1 MSPPVRLGGPGPA
14 ASHERLLILDYGSQY
29 TQLIARRA
37 RELGVY
43 AEIRPGTDGGSGI
56 RDFAPRAII
65 LSGGPASVLEPG
77 APTVPAAVW
86 SAGVPVL
93 GICYGMQAMAQA
105 LGGKLEDS
113 WPHEYGAA
121 ELRLEKTPSR
131 LFARLEA
138 SEGRALQVWMSHGVR
153 ITGLPPG
160 FRVLAGNRATPVA
173 AMADEARGLYGLQF
187 HPEVRH
193 TPEGSRLLASFL
205 HDIAGFRGDWR
216 IEDFETEILRALGER
231 LPEGRVLLALS
242 GGVDSAVTA
251 ALLARALPGRV
262 VAVVVD
268 TGLLREGELGGIREA
283 FRSMPIDLR
292 VVDASRR
299 FLEALDGVRD
309 PEDKRHIIGRLFIE
323 VFAEEARA
331 LADIRALAQGTI
343 YPDVI
348 ESAGGAGPA
357 QVIKSHHN
365 VGGLPESLPFEIV
378 EPLRWLFKDEVR
390 ALGHRLGLPPALI
403 TRQPFPGPGLAVRI
417 LGPVTAAGVDLLRRA
432 DHLFLD
438 ELTRS
443 GWLERTSQAFA
454 VLLPVR
460 SVAVKGDG
468 RAYEPVVALRAVV
481 TDDFMTAHWAELP
494 HELLARISLRLTN
507 EVPGLSR
514 VVYDITGKPPATIEW
529 E

>member
-1 MSPPVRLGGPGPA
+1 MTPPARAGGLGPA

-43 AEIRPGTDGGSGI
+43 AEIRPGTGDGSGI
-56 RDFAPRAII
+56 RDFAPRAVI

-77 APTVPAAVW
+77 APPVPAAVW
-86 SAGVPVL
+86 AAGVPVL
-93 GICYGMQAMAQA
+93 GICYGMQAMAHA
-105 LGGKLEDS
+105 LGGRLEEN

-121 ELRLEKTPSR
+121 ELELAEAPSR
-131 LFARLEA
+131 LFAGLA
-138 SEGRALQVWMSHGVR
+138 TPEGGRLQVWMSHGVR
-153 ITGLPPG
+153 VTGLPPG
-160 FRVLAGNRATPVA
+160 FRVLAGNAVTPIA

-193 TPEGSRLLASFL
+193 TPEGLRLLATFL
-205 HDIAGFRGDWR
+205 RDIAGFRGDWR
-216 IEDFETEILRALGER
+216 IEDFEIETIRELATR
-231 LPEGRVLLALS
+231 LSDGRVLLALS

-251 ALLARALPGRV
+251 ALLARAIPGRV
-262 VAVVVD
+262 VAIVVD
-268 TGLLREGELGGIREA
+268 TGLLREGELAGIRET

-292 VVDASRR
+292 VVDASPR
-299 FLEALDGVRD
+299 FLAALAGIAD
-309 PEDKRHIIGRLFIE
+309 PEDKRHVIGRLFIE
-323 VFAEEARA
+323 VFAEEARR
-331 LADIRALAQGTI
+331 LTDIRVLAQGTI

-348 ESAGGAGPA
+348 ESAGGTGFA

-365 VGGLPESLPFEIV
+365 VGGLPASLPFEIV

-390 ALGHRLGLPPALI
+390 ALGLRLGLPAHLI

-432 DHLFLD
+432 DRVFLD
-438 ELTRS
+438 ELTGS
-443 GWLERTSQAFA
+443 GWLEQTSQAFA

-481 TDDFMTAHWAELP
+481 TDDFMTARWAELP
-494 HELLARISLRLTN
+494 HALLARISLRLTN